1 MSDQVSWMLELTIK
15 PGELDNLKALI
26 REMVESTRATEPG
39 TLNYEWF
46 LDADEKTCHIWER
59 YADSAAVMFHLG
71 HFGEKFAERF
81 MAALEPT
88 RFIVYG
94 NPNEEVQEALS
105 VFGVAYLAP
114 FDGFAR

>member
-1 MSDQVSWMLELTIK
+1 MSDHVSWMLELSIK
-15 PGELDNLKALI
+15 PGELANLKALI

-46 LDADEKTCHIWER
+46 FNADENVCHIWER
-59 YADSAAVMFHLG
+59 YVDSAAAMTHLG
-71 HFGEKFAERF
+71 NFGEKFAERF

-94 NPNEEVQEALS
+94 SPTEDVREALS
-105 VFGVAYLAP
+105 PFGVAYMAP
-114 FDGFAR
+114 VAGFAR

>member
-1 MSDQVSWMLELTIK
+1 MTIK

-26 REMVESTRATEPG
+26 REMVESTQASEPG
-39 TLNYEWF
+39 ALDYEWF
-46 LDADEKTCHIWER
+46 FDADEKTCHIWER
-59 YADSAAVMFHLG
+59 NANSAAAMTHLG

-94 NPNEEVQEALS
+94 NPNDEVQEALS
-105 VFGVAYLAP
+105 DFDVAYLAP
-114 FDGFAR
+114 FAGFAR